1 MKKFAR
7 VCLLMMLM
15 LAMVLSLTA
24 CGGDK
29 APAATEAPTE
39 APVVTEA
46 PTEAPATEEP
56 TEAPTEEPAVTEEP
70 TDEPVATEE
79 PTEAPTEAPTEE
91 PTEAPAET
99 AKAEQTETDGVAEA
113 VSFKG
118 TTLTVF
124 NCYDYIDPGVIDL
137 FEQETGAKVDYV
149 NYTTNEEMY
158 TKLEAGAAMYDVIFP
173 SDYMIERLVAE
184 DRLETLNLDNIP
196 NRAGL
201 IDWLKNTDYD
211 PEGQYSV
218 PYMWGTFGIL
228 YNEDLVSGTID
239 SWDALFG
246 ETYKGQVLMMNSQR
260 DTIGLALKKLGYSM
274 NSRDEKELTEAQEL
288 LVNQK
293 TSGIPA
299 GYLLD
304 ETKDKMVGN
313 EAALAVVYS
322 GDALYAMNK
331 NEKLNYVVPKEGSNV
346 WVDGMCIPKG
356 SQNKECAEA
365 FINFMCREDIAQM
378 NMDYITYSTP
388 IQAVADGLKEE
399 DVRTYAVMNPS
410 DEVIARCEFFHDI
423 TDCMDLYE
431 KVWMEVRLAR

>member
-1 MKKFAR
+1 MKKIAR
-7 VCLLMMLM
+7 VCLLAMLM

-29 APAATEAPTE
+29 TPTATEAPTE

-56 TEAPTEEPAVTEEP
+56 TEAPTEEPTEAP
-70 TDEPVATEE
+70 TEEPVATEE
-79 PTEAPTEAPTEE
+79 PTEAPTEE

-99 AKAEQTETDGVAEA
+99 AKVEQTETDGVAEA

-124 NCYDYIDPGVIDL
+124 NCYDYIDPSVIDL

-228 YNEDLVSGTID
+228 YNEDMVSGPID
-239 SWDALFG
+239 SWDALFD

-313 EAALAVVYS
+313 EAALAVIYS

-399 DVRTYAVMNPS
+399 DARTYAVMNPS

>member
-1 MKKFAR
+1 MKKIAR
-7 VCLLMMLM
+7 VCLLAMLM

-29 APAATEAPTE
+29 TPAATEAPTE
-39 APVVTEA
+39 APAATEA
-46 PTEAPATEEP
+46 A
-56 TEAPTEEPAVTEEP
+56 TEEPAVTEAATEKP
-70 TDEPVATEE
+70 AATEAATEVSAATEE
-79 PTEAPTEAPTEE
+79 PAAAETTEPEVAAQTA
-91 PTEAPAET
+91 TEAPAVET
-99 AKAEQTETDGVAEA
+99 AQAEP
-113 VSFKG
+113 VSFAG

-124 NCYDYIDPGVIDL
+124 NCYDYIDPEVIDL

-173 SDYMIERLVAE
+173 SDYMIERLIAE

-196 NRAGL
+196 NRAGM
-201 IDWLKNTDYD
+201 IEWLKNTDYD
-211 PEGQYSV
+211 PNGTYSV

-228 YNEDLVSGTID
+228 YNEDMVSGTID
-239 SWDALFG
+239 SWDALFD

-274 NSRDEKELTEAQEL
+274 NSRDEKELGEAEEL

-313 EAALAVVYS
+313 EAALAVIYS

-365 FINFMCREDIAQM
+365 FINFMCREDIAKM

-388 IQAVADGLKEE
+388 IQAVADGLKDE
-399 DVRTYAVMNPS
+399 DARTYAVMNPS

-423 TDCMDLYE
+423 SDCMDLYE
-431 KVWMEVRLAR
+431 KVWMAVRLAR